1 MQRRSRP
8 PDGLGALVALAGL
21 LSASVTARADGVTG
35 ALDAQARISVDGR
48 HGAGVSADAL
58 WGGPRW
64 RAGLHLGLD
73 AVAGGGGETSA
84 VLTPLGLA
92 AQFAA
97 HGRAT
102 PFAGVRGGLLPGL
115 EQRGLLL
122 GGFAAFHAG
131 YAFVLGETATLR
143 LSAEAWVGGAAG
155 RREVWLSPCLGL
167 GF

>member
-1 MQRRSRP
+1 MPRRSRP
-8 PDGLGALVALAGL
+8 PERLGALVALAGFL
-21 LSASVTARADGVTG
+21 ASSVTARADDVTG
-35 ALDAQARISVDGR
+35 ALDAHARISIDGR

-92 AQFAA
+92 GQFSAR
-97 HGRAT
+97 GGAT
-102 PFAGVRGGLLPGL
+102 PFAGLRGGFLPGL
-115 EQRGLLL
+115 EQRGLML

-131 YAFVLGETATLR
+131 YAFALGDAATLR

-155 RREVWLSPCLGL
+155 RREVWLSPCLGI

>member
-1 MQRRSRP
+1 MPRRSRP
-8 PDGLGALVALAGL
+8 LERLGARVALAGL
-21 LSASVTARADGVTG
+21 LSAPLTARAQGVTG
-35 ALDAQARISVDGR
+35 ALDAAARISVDGR
-48 HGAGVSADAL
+48 HGAGVGADAL
-58 WGGPRW
+58 WGGSRW
-64 RAGLHLGLD
+64 RAGLHVGLD

-97 HGRAT
+97 RGGAT
-102 PFAGVRGGLLPGL
+102 PFAGLRGGMLPGI

-131 YAFVLGETATLR
+131 YAFALGDAATLR